1 MQNLENFLGYSFAN
15 KNLLKQALTHSSVS
29 SDIHKNYERLE
40 FLGDRI
46 LGFTVAEMLY
56 KHFPNE
62 PEGDLAPRHT
72 SLVCKD
78 AVSEVAKLLHID
90 EYVMIA
96 NEDIRENDNVLCDVG
111 EAVIGAI
118 CIDSNVN
125 NAIDF
130 VRKNWEPLL
139 EKYVTPP
146 KDAKTMLQ
154 EIAHTLKLGAP
165 EYVVLEK
172 SGAEHLPL
180 FKIAVNLAGGRQ
192 TIGEGHS
199 KKLAE
204 QQAAAK
210 MLKQLGCGNAAK

>member
-1 MQNLENFLGYSFAN
+1 MQNLENFLGYEFKN

-46 LGFTVAEMLY
+46 LGFTVAYMLY
-56 KHFPNE
+56 EHFPDE
-62 PEGDLAPRHT
+62 QEGDLAPRHT
-72 SLVCKD
+72 SLVCKE
-78 AVSEVAKLLHID
+78 AVSEVAKMLHID
-90 EYVMIA
+90 EYVMIT
-96 NEDIRENDNVLCDVG
+96 NETIRENDNVLCDVG

-118 CIDSNVN
+118 CIDSDVN
-125 NAIDF
+125 KAIDF
-130 VRKNWEPLL
+130 VRRNWEPLL

-154 EIAHTLKLGAP
+154 EVAHTLKFGSP

-172 SGAEHLPL
+172 TGAEHLPM
-180 FKIAVNLAGGRQ
+180 FKIAVQFSNGKQ

-210 MLKQLGCGNAAK
+210 MLEQLGYQNAAK